1 MNPFVERHQSEISG
15 VLPAP
20 LRARLTAAEVPTLTR
35 RLLKQRG
42 PVELLAYP
50 YGNYDQKIVA
60 ASKQT
65 GYKLAMSVKRGG
77 NPFFANAFTLK
88 RDQILERDMATFIKR
103 LKTFNPIR
111 LE

>member
-1 MNPFVERHQSEISG
+1 
-15 VLPAP
+15 
-20 LRARLTAAEVPTLTR
+20 
-35 RLLKQRG
+35 
-42 PVELLAYP
+42 
-50 YGNYDQKIVA
+50 
-60 ASKQT
+60 
-65 GYKLAMSVKRGG
+65 MSVKRGG